1 MTKNDRAVPRTASD
15 SFHRAMEDAAPH
27 WNSRAGHWWQPWG
40 STPKTNQAPRPAGRK
55 ERPCSSARLR
65 VLVLMLGAAVV
76 AASRLAG
83 LPGHDGTLR
92 PLRTPARMA
101 SLWAMPRRAAKC
113 LLTSRLRGGLW
124 YDPQEDKD
132 EEEREEED
140 EEDGDESYYTTT
152 EDDDGA
158 YDQAGGVLSQMG
170 SQTFELPDGRRVT
183 AGDELPVRLGD
194 DMTLEQA
201 ESDTRIAPPGTFA
214 GGCDLFLA
222 EALLPRMRSSWV
234 DGKVPREETTPLH
247 LYDVYGL
254 EEYVRLAG
262 EEDEIRGYPFDPSAP
277 DANHPRNLLKVPLE
291 PTPRTMASSSPF
303 ICVQISGPVTSSCA
317 CGLDGLLNW
326 LMKKAPS
333 ISEASR
339 LARSW

>member
-1 MTKNDRAVPRTASD
+1 
-15 SFHRAMEDAAPH
+15 
-27 WNSRAGHWWQPWG
+27 
-40 STPKTNQAPRPAGRK
+40 
-55 ERPCSSARLR
+55 
-65 VLVLMLGAAVV
+65 
-76 AASRLAG
+76 
-83 LPGHDGTLR
+83 
-92 PLRTPARMA
+92 MA

-291 PTPRTMASSSPF
+291 PTPQHHTPGAQRSKPKTDNHITTSNPETPTPNPETPTPNPETPTPDKECRFPQASSTYRKP
-303 ICVQISGPVTSSCA
+303 QPRRLQPDTRNPSGP
-317 CGLDGLLNW
+317 
-326 LMKKAPS
+326 
-333 ISEASR
+333 SR
-339 LARSW
+339 RPT